1 MELQINNQTK
11 TYKVAKLS
19 IQDLLEIEKSA
30 NLTGIAVAVNH
41 LVIPK
46 DLWATHF
53 LQSGSSILI
62 ITATQGG

>member
-11 TYKVAKLS
+11 TYQVAKLS
-19 IQDLLEIEKSA
+19 IQDLLEIEKSD
-30 NLTGIAVAVNH
+30 NLTGIAVAVNQ

>member
-11 TYKVAKLS
+11 TYQVAKLS
-19 IQDLLEIEKSA
+19 IQDLLLIEKSCDHK
-30 NLTGIAVAVNH
+30 GIAVAVDH
-41 LVIPK
+41 RVIPK

>member
-11 TYKVAKLS
+11 TYELEKIS
-19 IQDLLEIEKSA
+19 IHDLLAIEKSCHQQ
-30 NLTGIAVAVNH
+30 GIAVAVNNR
-41 LVIPK
+41 VIPK